1 MDLLLNFA
9 APTKFQPR
17 AAVPHLR
24 HFLLSW
30 TAQGGRGGF
39 PELQSTEVSLPT
51 PILKVPTHVLG
62 RCVLLVEDELLVAW
76 DIERMLKTA
85 GLRVL
90 GPVSS
95 VAAAL
100 ALLKTEK
107 PDAAILDLNLRG
119 ELATPVARRLR
130 ELGVPFVL
138 STAYNHLRAD
148 DEEAFS
154 GVANLGKPLPSER
167 CVQVLG
173 EILAGL
179 TRDLGAPSSG

>member
-1 MDLLLNFA
+1 
-9 APTKFQPR
+9 
-17 AAVPHLR
+17 
-24 HFLLSW
+24 
-30 TAQGGRGGF
+30 
-39 PELQSTEVSLPT
+39 LPT

-62 RCVLLVEDELLVAW
+62 RSVLLVEDELLVAW
-76 DIERMLKTA
+76 DIEQMLKTA
-85 GLRVL
+85 GLKVL

-100 ALLKTEK
+100 ALLKTHK

-119 ELATPVARRLR
+119 ELVTPVARRLR
-130 ELGVPFVL
+130 ELDVPFVL

-179 TRDLGAPSSG
+179 TRDQGAPSSG

>member
-1 MDLLLNFA
+1 MHARKAGRRLCG
-9 APTKFQPR
+9 TK
-17 AAVPHLR
+17 
-24 HFLLSW
+24 
-30 TAQGGRGGF
+30 
-39 PELQSTEVSLPT
+39 STEVTLPT

-62 RCVLLVEDELLVAW
+62 RSVLLVEDELLVAL
-76 DIERMLKTA
+76 DIEQVLKTA
-85 GLRVL
+85 GFRVL

-95 VAAAL
+95 VTSAL

-119 ELATPVARRLR
+119 ELVTPVARRLR
-130 ELGVPFVL
+130 EMGVPFVL

-154 GVANLGKPLPSER
+154 GVANLGKPMASAR

-179 TRDLGAPSSG
+179 KRDPGAPSSG

>member
-1 MDLLLNFA
+1 
-9 APTKFQPR
+9 
-17 AAVPHLR
+17 LR
-24 HFLLSW
+24 NCH
-30 TAQGGRGGF
+30 
-39 PELQSTEVSLPT
+39 ETEVSLPT

-62 RCVLLVEDELLVAW
+62 RSVLLVEDELLVAW
-76 DIERMLKTA
+76 DIEQMLKTA
-85 GLRVL
+85 GLKVL

-100 ALLKTEK
+100 ALLKTHK

-119 ELATPVARRLR
+119 ELVTPVARRLR
-130 ELGVPFVL
+130 ELHVPFVL

-179 TRDLGAPSSG
+179 TRDQGAPSSG